1 MKDNSRLPEE
11 NHRLGALNDRKKRDL
26 LLIWIL
32 INILAE
38 FWVGQNFE
46 VRNKDFKH
54 KIWSM
59 ERPKLGQVFPVFGWG
74 NFAEGAKMGLAI
86 TPQV

>member
-1 MKDNSRLPEE
+1 MIE
-11 NHRLGALNDRKKRDL
+11 KKRDL

-59 ERPKLGQVFPVFGWG
+59 ERPKLGQVFPVFG
-74 NFAEGAKMGLAI
+74 
-86 TPQV
+86 